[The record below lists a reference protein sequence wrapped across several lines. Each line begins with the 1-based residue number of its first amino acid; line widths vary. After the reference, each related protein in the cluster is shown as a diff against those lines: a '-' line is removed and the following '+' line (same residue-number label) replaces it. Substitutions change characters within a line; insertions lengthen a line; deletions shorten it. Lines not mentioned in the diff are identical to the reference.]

1 MSDFQSFDQ
10 LSKIIETGED
20 ETMLEFALKGNKTY
34 WIWIAGLLAVIATG
48 AFYYS
53 EQLKYGLMLTGQSRD
68 VSWGFYTAQMTY
80 LVGVAAGGV
89 MLVLP
94 YYLHNYK
101 AFGKITI
108 LGEFLAV
115 ASLVMCLLYL
125 LIHLGQ
131 PMRALNVFLHPT
143 PWSMLF
149 WDGNVLFGYLVL
161 NIIIGWN
168 VLDAERNDISPPP
181 WIKPLI
187 YLSIPM
193 AFSIHTV
200 TAFIYCG
207 LPGRG
212 FWLTAVLAPRFLAS
226 AFAAGPAILILLCM
240 FIKKMTAFDPGKEAI
255 QTLAIIVG
263 YSLMANVFFLM
274 CEVFV
279 VFYSGIPS
287 HMDHIKYLYTGL
299 HGHGPLVP
307 WMWTSIV
314 CMVLAITLLV
324 IPTTRKNSRVLFFSC
339 ILVFVGTWIDKGL
352 GMIVGGFVPSALH
365 HITAYVPTIH
375 ELIISAGVTAIGLLI
390 LTLLFK
396 IAISVKVYNNQ

>member
-1 MSDFQSFDQ
+1 
-10 LSKIIETGED
+10 
-20 ETMLEFALKGNKTY
+20 MLELALKGSKSY
-34 WIWIAGLLAVIATG
+34 WIWIAGLCTIIGIGGV
-48 AFYYS
+48 FYAD
-53 EQLKYGLMLTGQSRD
+53 QLINGLMVTGQSRD

-80 LVGVAAGGV
+80 FVGVAAGGV

-101 AFGKITI
+101 AFGRITI

-115 ASLVMCLLYL
+115 ASIIMCFLYL

-149 WDGNVLFGYLVL
+149 WDGNVLFIYLVL
-161 NIIIGWN
+161 NIIIGWT
-168 VLDAERNDISPPP
+168 VLDAERSGVAPPF
-181 WIKPLI
+181 WTKPLI
-187 YLSIPM
+187 LISIPM

-226 AFAAGPAILILLCM
+226 AFAAGPALLILLAM
-240 FIKKMTAFDPGKEAI
+240 FIRRTTEFDPGKEAI
-255 QTLAIIVG
+255 HTLSLIVAYG
-263 YSLMANVFFLM
+263 LLANLFFLG

-279 VFYSGIPS
+279 AFYSGIPS

-299 HGHGPLVP
+299 HGKSALVP
-307 WMWTSIV
+307 FMWAS
-314 CMVLAITLLV
+314 LAAMGSGLILLLIPKTRKNDTLLV
-324 IPTTRKNSRVLFFSC
+324 FSC
-339 ILVFVGTWIDKGL
+339 ILVFAGTWIDKGL
-352 GMIVGGFVPSALH
+352 GMIAGGFVPSPLH
-365 HITAYVPTIH
+365 HVTEYVPSLH
-375 ELIISAGVTAIGLLI
+375 EIVISAGVTAIGLLI
-390 LTLLFK
+390 LTVLYK
-396 IAISVKVYNNQ
+396 ITLSVKLYNQSGVVQ

>member
-1 MSDFQSFDQ
+1 
-10 LSKIIETGED
+10 
-20 ETMLEFALKGNKTY
+20 MLELALKGNRTY
-34 WIWIAGLLAVIATG
+34 WIWIAGLLAVMGAG
-48 AFYYS
+48 AFYYGD
-53 EQLKYGLMLTGQSRD
+53 QLKYGLMVTGQSRD

-80 LVGVAAGGV
+80 FVGVAAGGV

-115 ASLVMCLLYL
+115 ASIVMCLLYL
-125 LIHLGQ
+125 LVHLGQ

-143 PWSMLF
+143 PGSMLF
-149 WDGNVLFGYLVL
+149 WDGNVLFGYLIL

-168 VLDAERNDISPPP
+168 VLEAERNSSSPPK

-200 TAFIYCG
+200 TAFVYCG
-207 LPGRG
+207 MPGRG

-240 FIKKMTAFDPGKEAI
+240 FIRKMTRFDPGKEAI
-255 QTLAIIVG
+255 QTLALIVAYG
-263 YSLMANVFFLM
+263 LIANVFFLI

-287 HMDHIKYLYTGL
+287 HMDHIRYLYLGL
-299 HGHGPLVP
+299 HGHGALVP
-307 WMWTSIV
+307 WMWTSVFCMGAAIV
-314 CMVLAITLLV
+314 LLI
-324 IPTTRKNSRVLFFSC
+324 IPQTRKNSPVLFFSC

-352 GMIVGGFVPSALH
+352 GMIAGWFIPSALH
-365 HITAYVPTIH
+365 HVTEYIPTLH
-375 ELIISAGVTAIGLLI
+375 ELVISAGVTAIGLFVLTI
-390 LTLLFK
+390 LLK
-396 IAISVKVYNNQ
+396 ITISVKVYNQTGRL

>member
-1 MSDFQSFDQ
+1 
-10 LSKIIETGED
+10 
-20 ETMLEFALKGNKTY
+20 MLELALKGNRTY
-34 WIWIAGLLAVIATG
+34 WIWIAGLLAVMGTG
-48 AFYYS
+48 AFYYAD
-53 EQLKYGLMLTGQSRD
+53 QLKYGLMVTGQSRD

-80 LVGVAAGGV
+80 FVGVAAGGV

-101 AFGKITI
+101 KFGKITI

-125 LIHLGQ
+125 LVHLGQ
-131 PMRALNVFLHPT
+131 PMRALNVFLYPT

-149 WDGNVLFGYLVL
+149 WDGNVLFCYLVL

-168 VLDAERNDISPPP
+168 VLEAERNGSSPPV

-200 TAFIYCG
+200 TAFVYCG
-207 LPGRG
+207 MPGRG

-226 AFAAGPAILILLCM
+226 AFAAGPALLIMLCM
-240 FIKKMTAFDPGKEAI
+240 FIRRMTQFDPGREAI
-255 QTLAIIVG
+255 QTLAQIVAYG
-263 YSLMANVFFLM
+263 LIANVFFLG

-287 HMDHIKYLYTGL
+287 HMDHIKYLYLGL
-299 HGHGPLVP
+299 HGHGALVP
-307 WMWTSIV
+307 WMWTSIF
-314 CMVLAITLLV
+314 CMGLAILLLI
-324 IPTTRKNSRVLFFSC
+324 IPKTRKNHIILLLSC
-339 ILVFVGTWIDKGL
+339 ILVFIGTWIDKGL
-352 GMIVGGFVPSALH
+352 GMIAGGFIPSPLH
-365 HITAYVPTIH
+365 HVTEYIPTTH
-375 ELIISAGVTAIGLLI
+375 ELMISAGVTAIGLFI
-390 LTLLFK
+390 LTILLK
-396 IAISVKVYNNQ
+396 ITISIKEYNQSGKLAERF

>member
-1 MSDFQSFDQ
+1 
-10 LSKIIETGED
+10 
-20 ETMLEFALKGNKTY
+20 MLELALKGSKTY
-34 WIWIAGLLAVIATG
+34 WIWIAGLLTVLGAG
-48 AFYYS
+48 AFFYAD
-53 EQLKYGLMLTGQSRD
+53 QLKYGLMVTGQGRD
-68 VSWGFYTAQMTY
+68 VSWGLYTAQMTY
-80 LVGVAAGGV
+80 FVGVAAGGV

-94 YYLHNYK
+94 YYLHDYK
-101 AFGKITI
+101 KFGKITI

-115 ASLVMCLLYL
+115 ASIIMCLLYL

-168 VLDAERNDISPPP
+168 VLEAERNGVSPPF

-200 TAFIYCG
+200 TAFVYCG

-212 FWLTAVLAPRFLAS
+212 FWLTAILAPRFLAS
-226 AFAAGPAILILLCM
+226 AFASGPALLILLCM
-240 FIKKMTAFDPGKEAI
+240 FIRKMTKFDPGKEAI
-255 QTLAIIVG
+255 QTLALIVMYG
-263 YSLMANVFFLM
+263 LIANLFFLA

-287 HMDHIKYLYTGL
+287 HVAHIKYLYAGL
-299 HGHGPLVP
+299 HGHGALVP
-307 WMWTSIV
+307 WMWTSIFS
-314 CMVLAITLLV
+314 MVIAMILLM
-324 IPTTRKNSRVLFFSC
+324 IPHTRKNETILLFSC
-339 ILVFVGTWIDKGL
+339 SFVFIGTWIDKGL
-352 GMIVGGFVPSALH
+352 GMISGGFVPSGLH
-365 HITAYVPTIH
+365 HVTEYAPTVH
-375 ELIISAGVTAIGLLI
+375 ELIISAGVTAIGLLVLTI
-390 LTLLFK
+390 LYK
-396 IAISVKVYNNQ
+396 ITISVKEYNQSGSI

>member
-1 MSDFQSFDQ
+1 M
-10 LSKIIETGED
+10 IE
-20 ETMLEFALKGNKTY
+20 LALKGNRTY
-34 WIWIAGLLAVIATG
+34 WVWIAGLLAVMGAG
-48 AFYYS
+48 AFYYAD
-53 EQLKYGLMLTGQSRD
+53 QLKYGLMVTGQSRD

-80 LVGVAAGGV
+80 FVGVAAGGV

-101 AFGKITI
+101 KFGRITI

-125 LIHLGQ
+125 LVHLGQ
-131 PMRALNVFLHPT
+131 PMRALNVFLYPT
-143 PWSMLF
+143 PGSMLF

-168 VLDAERNDISPPP
+168 VLEAERNGSSPPI

-240 FIKKMTAFDPGKEAI
+240 FIRKMTKFDPGKEAI
-255 QTLAIIVG
+255 HTLALIVAYG
-263 YSLMANVFFLM
+263 LIANVFFLI

-287 HMDHIKYLYTGL
+287 HMDHIKYLYMGL
-299 HGHGPLVP
+299 HGRDMMVP
-307 WMWTSIV
+307 WMWTSV
-314 CMVLAITLLV
+314 FCMGLAIVLLI
-324 IPTTRKNSRVLFFSC
+324 IPKTRKNSLILLFSC

-352 GMIVGGFVPSALH
+352 GMIAGGFIPSPLH
-365 HITAYVPTIH
+365 HVTEYVPTTH
-375 ELIISAGVTAIGLLI
+375 ELVISAGVTAIGLFI
-390 LTLLFK
+390 LTILFK
-396 IAISVKVYNNQ
+396 ITISIKEYNQSGTV

>member
-1 MSDFQSFDQ
+1 
-10 LSKIIETGED
+10 
-20 ETMLEFALKGNKTY
+20 MLELALKGNRTY
-34 WIWIAGLLAVIATG
+34 WIWIAGLLAVMGAG
-48 AFYYS
+48 AFYYAD
-53 EQLKYGLMLTGQSRD
+53 QFKYGLMVTGQSRD

-80 LVGVAAGGV
+80 FVGVAAGGV

-101 AFGKITI
+101 KFGKITI

-125 LIHLGQ
+125 LVHLGQ
-131 PMRALNVFLHPT
+131 PIRALNVFLYPT

-149 WDGNVLFGYLVL
+149 WDGNVLFCYLVL

-168 VLDAERNDISPPP
+168 VLEAERNGSSPPV

-200 TAFIYCG
+200 TAFVYCG
-207 LPGRG
+207 MPGRG

-226 AFAAGPAILILLCM
+226 AFAAGPALLIMLCM
-240 FIKKMTAFDPGKEAI
+240 FIRRMTQFDPGREAI
-255 QTLAIIVG
+255 QTLAIIVAYG
-263 YSLMANVFFLM
+263 LIANVFFLG

-287 HMDHIKYLYTGL
+287 
-299 HGHGPLVP
+299 P
-307 WMWTSIV
+307 
-314 CMVLAITLLV
+314 
-324 IPTTRKNSRVLFFSC
+324 
-339 ILVFVGTWIDKGL
+339 
-352 GMIVGGFVPSALH
+352 LH
-365 HITAYVPTIH
+365 HITEYIPTTH
-375 ELIISAGVTAIGLLI
+375 ELMISAGVTAIGLFI
-390 LTLLFK
+390 LTILLK
-396 IAISVKVYNNQ
+396 ITISIKEYNQSGVV

>member
-1 MSDFQSFDQ
+1 
-10 LSKIIETGED
+10 
-20 ETMLEFALKGNKTY
+20 MLELALKGNRTY
-34 WIWIAGLLAVIATG
+34 WIWMAGLLAVMGAG
-48 AFYYS
+48 AFYYAD
-53 EQLKYGLMLTGQSRD
+53 QLKYGLMVTGQSRD

-80 LVGVAAGGV
+80 FVGVAAGGV

-101 AFGKITI
+101 KFGKITI

-115 ASLVMCLLYL
+115 ASIVMCLLYL
-125 LIHLGQ
+125 LVHLGQ
-131 PMRALNVFLHPT
+131 PMRALNIFLYPT
-143 PWSMLF
+143 PGSMLF

-168 VLDAERNDISPPP
+168 VLEAERNGSSPPV

-240 FIKKMTAFDPGKEAI
+240 FVRKMTQFDPGKEAI
-255 QTLAIIVG
+255 HTLALIVAYG
-263 YSLMANVFFLM
+263 LIANVFFLF

-287 HMDHIKYLYTGL
+287 HMDHIKYLYVGL
-299 HGHGPLVP
+299 HGHSVLVP
-307 WMWTSIV
+307 WMWTSV
-314 CMVLAITLLV
+314 FCMGLAIVLLV
-324 IPTTRKNSRVLFFSC
+324 IPRTRKNSVILFFSC

-352 GMIVGGFVPSALH
+352 GMIAGGFVPSALH
-365 HITAYVPTIH
+365 HVTEYVPTMH
-375 ELIISAGVTAIGLLI
+375 ELIISAGVTAIGVFI
-390 LTLLFK
+390 LTVLFK
-396 IAISVKVYNNQ
+396 ITISIKVYNQSEKI

>member
-1 MSDFQSFDQ
+1 
-10 LSKIIETGED
+10 
-20 ETMLEFALKGNKTY
+20 MLELAFNGNKRY
-34 WIWIAGLLAVIATG
+34 WIWLSGLLAVMAVG
-48 AFYYS
+48 GYYYL
-53 EQLKYGLMLTGQSRD
+53 EQLKYGLMVTGQSRD

-80 LVGVAAGGV
+80 FVGVAAGGV

-94 YYLHNYK
+94 YYLHNHK
-101 AFGKITI
+101 AFGKITV

-115 ASLVMCLLYL
+115 SSLVMCLLYL
-125 LIHLGQ
+125 LVHLGQ

-168 VLDAERNDISPPP
+168 VLEAERNGCQAPS
-181 WIKPLI
+181 WVKPLI
-187 YLSIPM
+187 YISIPM

-226 AFAAGPAILILLCM
+226 AFAAGPAILILLCL
-240 FIKKMTAFDPGKEAI
+240 FIGETTRFDPGIKAV
-255 QTLAIIVG
+255 QTLALIVA
-263 YSLMANVFFLM
+263 YSLIANLFFLI

-287 HMDHIKYLYTGL
+287 HMDHIKYLYVGL
-299 HGHGPLVP
+299 HGHHALVP
-307 WMWTSIV
+307 WMWTSV
-314 CMVLAITLLV
+314 CCMGLAAILLV
-324 IPTTRKNSRVLFFSC
+324 IPFMRKNNTILILSC
-339 ILVFVGTWIDKGL
+339 ILVVAGTWIDKGL
-352 GMIVGGFVPSALH
+352 GMIAGGFIPSALH
-365 HITAYVPTIH
+365 HVTEYIPTLH
-375 ELIISAGVTAIGLLI
+375 ELAISAGVTALGLFI

-396 IAISVKVYNNQ
+396 IAISIKEYNITGTL

>member
-1 MSDFQSFDQ
+1 
-10 LSKIIETGED
+10 
-20 ETMLEFALKGNKTY
+20 MLELALKGSRKY
-34 WIWIAGLLAVIATG
+34 WIWMGILAAIVGIGTV
-48 AFYYS
+48 FYID
-53 EQLKYGLMLTGQSRD
+53 QLIHGLMVTGQSRD

-80 LVGVAAGGV
+80 FVGVAAGGV

-101 AFGKITI
+101 AFGRIVI

-115 ASLVMCLLYL
+115 AAIIMCLLFL

-143 PWSMLF
+143 PGSMLF
-149 WDGNVLFGYLVL
+149 WDGNVLFIYLIL
-161 NIIIGWN
+161 NIIIGWT
-168 VLDAERNDISPPP
+168 VLDAERSGIFPPF

-187 YLSIPM
+187 LVSIPM

-226 AFAAGPAILILLCM
+226 AFASGPALLILLSM
-240 FIKKMTAFDPGKEAI
+240 FIRRTTAFDPGRDAI
-255 QTLAIIVG
+255 QTLARIVA
-263 YSLMANVFFLM
+263 YSLLANLFFLG

-287 HMDHIKYLYTGL
+287 HMDHLRYLYVGL
-299 HGHGPLVP
+299 HGKSALVP
-307 WMWTSIV
+307 FMWASLATMVSGLV
-314 CMVLAITLLV
+314 CLLIPRARKNDTLL
-324 IPTTRKNSRVLFFSC
+324 ICAC
-339 ILVFVGTWIDKGL
+339 ILIFTGTWIDKGL
-352 GMIVGGFVPSALH
+352 GMIAGGFIPSPLH
-365 HITAYVPTIH
+365 HVTEYMPSLH
-375 ELIISAGVTAIGLLI
+375 EIVISAGVAALGLLI
-390 LTLLFK
+390 LTVLYK
-396 IAISVKVYNNQ
+396 IALSVKVYNQSGTL

>member
-1 MSDFQSFDQ
+1 
-10 LSKIIETGED
+10 
-20 ETMLEFALKGNKTY
+20 MLELALKGSRTY
-34 WIWIAGLLAVIATG
+34 WIWIAGLLAILGLG
-48 AFYYS
+48 AVFYAD
-53 EQLKYGLMLTGQSRD
+53 QLKYGLMVTGQSRD

-80 LVGVAAGGV
+80 FVGVAAGGV

-94 YYLHNYK
+94 YYLHDYK
-101 AFGKITI
+101 KFGRITL

-115 ASLVMCLLYL
+115 AALIMCLLYL

-131 PMRALNVFLHPT
+131 PMRALNVFLYPT

-149 WDGNVLFGYLVL
+149 WDGNVLFLYLVL

-168 VLDAERNDISPPP
+168 VLEAERNGVAPPF

-187 YLSIPM
+187 YVSIPM

-226 AFAAGPAILILLCM
+226 AFAAGPALLIILCM
-240 FIKKMTAFDPGKEAI
+240 FIRKMTKFDPGKEAI
-255 QTLAIIVG
+255 QTLAIIVM
-263 YSLMANVFFLM
+263 YSLTANLFFLA

-287 HMDHIKYLYTGL
+287 HMDHIKYLYVGL
-299 HGHGPLVP
+299 HGHGVLVP
-307 WMWTSIV
+307 WMWTSIFS
-314 CMVLAITLLV
+314 MVTAILLLM
-324 IPTTRKNSRVLFFSC
+324 IPVTRKNQTVLLFSC
-339 ILVFVGTWIDKGL
+339 ILVFIGTWIDKGL
-352 GMIVGGFVPSALH
+352 GMIAGGFVPSALH
-365 HITAYVPTIH
+365 HVTEYVPSAH
-375 ELIISAGVTAIGLLI
+375 ELVISAGVTAIGLLI
-390 LTLLFK
+390 LTVLYK
-396 IAISVKVYNNQ
+396 MTISVKEYNQSGTL

>member
-1 MSDFQSFDQ
+1 M
-10 LSKIIETGED
+10 IE
-20 ETMLEFALKGNKTY
+20 LALKGSRTY
-34 WIWIAGLLAVIATG
+34 WVWIAGLLAVMGTG
-48 AFYYS
+48 AFYYAD
-53 EQLKYGLMLTGQSRD
+53 QLKYGLMVTGQSRD

-80 LVGVAAGGV
+80 FVGVAAGGV

-101 AFGKITI
+101 KFGRITI

-125 LIHLGQ
+125 LVHLGQ
-131 PMRALNVFLHPT
+131 PMRALNVFLYPT
-143 PWSMLF
+143 IGSMLF
-149 WDGNVLFGYLVL
+149 WDGNVLFVYLVL

-168 VLDAERNDISPPP
+168 VLEAERNDCSPPV

-193 AFSIHTV
+193 AFSIHTI

-240 FIKKMTAFDPGKEAI
+240 FIRKMTKFDPGKEAI
-255 QTLAIIVG
+255 QALALIVV
-263 YSLMANVFFLM
+263 YSLIANVFFLV

-287 HMDHIKYLYTGL
+287 HMDHIKYLYVGL
-299 HGHGPLVP
+299 HGYSTLVP
-307 WMWTSIV
+307 WMWTSV
-314 CMVLAITLLV
+314 LCMGLAIILLIIPATRKNNITLLFAC
-324 IPTTRKNSRVLFFSC
+324 T
-339 ILVFVGTWIDKGL
+339 LVFIGTWIDKGI
-352 GMIVGGFVPSALH
+352 GMIAGGFIPSGLH
-365 HITAYVPTIH
+365 HVTEYVPTTH
-375 ELIISAGVTAIGLLI
+375 ELVISAAVTAIGLFI
-390 LTLLFK
+390 LTILFK
-396 IAISVKVYNNQ
+396 ITISIKEYNQSGTV

>member
-1 MSDFQSFDQ
+1 
-10 LSKIIETGED
+10 
-20 ETMLEFALKGNKTY
+20 MLELALKGSRNY
-34 WIWIAGLLAVIATG
+34 WIWMGILAAIVGIGTV
-48 AFYYS
+48 FYID
-53 EQLKYGLMLTGQSRD
+53 QLINGLMVTGQSRD

-80 LVGVAAGGV
+80 FVGVAAGGV

-101 AFGKITI
+101 AFGRIVI

-115 ASLVMCLLYL
+115 AAIIMCLLFL

-143 PWSMLF
+143 PGSMLF
-149 WDGNVLFGYLVL
+149 WDGNVLFIYLIL
-161 NIIIGWN
+161 NIIIGWT
-168 VLDAERNDISPPP
+168 VLDAERSGITPPF

-187 YLSIPM
+187 LVSIPM

-226 AFAAGPAILILLCM
+226 AFASGPALLILLSM
-240 FIKKMTAFDPGKEAI
+240 FIRKATAFDPGRDAI
-255 QTLAIIVG
+255 QTLARIVA
-263 YSLMANVFFLM
+263 YSLMANLFFLG

-287 HMDHIKYLYTGL
+287 HMDHLRYLYVGL
-299 HGHGPLVP
+299 HGKSALVP
-307 WMWTSIV
+307 FMWASLAA
-314 CMVLAITLLV
+314 MVSGLICLLIPRARKNDTLL
-324 IPTTRKNSRVLFFSC
+324 ISAC
-339 ILVFVGTWIDKGL
+339 ILIFTGTWIDKGL
-352 GMIVGGFVPSALH
+352 GMIAGGFIPSPLH
-365 HITAYVPTIH
+365 HVTEYMPSLH
-375 ELIISAGVTAIGLLI
+375 EIVISAGVAALGLLI
-390 LTLLFK
+390 LTVLYK
-396 IAISVKVYNNQ
+396 ITLSVKVYNQSGTL

>member
-1 MSDFQSFDQ
+1 
-10 LSKIIETGED
+10 
-20 ETMLEFALKGNKTY
+20 MLELALKGNKTY
-34 WIWIAGLLAVIATG
+34 WLWITGLLAVLGAG
-48 AFYYS
+48 AFFYAD
-53 EQLKYGLMLTGQSRD
+53 QLRYGLMVTGQSRD

-80 LVGVAAGGV
+80 FVGVAAGGV

-94 YYLHNYK
+94 YYLHDYK
-101 AFGKITI
+101 KFGRITL

-131 PMRALNVFLHPT
+131 PMRALNVFLYPT

-168 VLDAERNDISPPP
+168 MLEAERNSVSPPI

-193 AFSIHTV
+193 AFSIHTI

-226 AFAAGPAILILLCM
+226 AFASGPALLILLCM
-240 FIKKMTAFDPGKEAI
+240 FIRKMTRFDPGKEAV
-255 QTLAIIVG
+255 QTLALIVM
-263 YSLMANVFFLM
+263 YALTANLFFLA

-287 HMDHIKYLYTGL
+287 HIAHIKYLYVGL
-299 HGHGPLVP
+299 HGQGVLVP
-307 WMWTSIV
+307 WMWTSIFS
-314 CMVLAITLLV
+314 MVTAVILLM
-324 IPTTRKNSRVLFFSC
+324 IPFTRKNETLLLFSC
-339 ILVFVGTWIDKGL
+339 CLVFAGTWIDKGL
-352 GMIVGGFVPSALH
+352 GMISGGFVPSALH
-365 HITAYVPTIH
+365 QVTEYVPTVH
-375 ELIISAGVTAIGLLI
+375 EIIISAGVTAIGLLI
-390 LTLLFK
+390 LTILYK
-396 IAISVKVYNNQ
+396 ITVSVKVYNQSGAV

>member
-1 MSDFQSFDQ
+1 
-10 LSKIIETGED
+10 
-20 ETMLEFALKGNKTY
+20 MLELALKGNRTY
-34 WIWIAGLLAVIATG
+34 WIWIAGLLAVMGTG
-48 AFYYS
+48 AFYYAD
-53 EQLKYGLMLTGQSRD
+53 QLKYGLMVTGQSRD

-80 LVGVAAGGV
+80 FVGVAAGGV

-101 AFGKITI
+101 KFGKITI

-125 LIHLGQ
+125 LVHLGQ
-131 PMRALNVFLHPT
+131 PMRALNVFLYPT

-149 WDGNVLFGYLVL
+149 WDGNVLFCYLVL

-168 VLDAERNDISPPP
+168 VLEAERNGSSPPV

-200 TAFIYCG
+200 TAFVYCG
-207 LPGRG
+207 MPGRG

-226 AFAAGPAILILLCM
+226 AFAAGPALLIILCM
-240 FIKKMTAFDPGKEAI
+240 FIRRMTQFDPGREAI
-255 QTLAIIVG
+255 QTLAQIVAYG
-263 YSLMANVFFLM
+263 LIANVFFLG

-287 HMDHIKYLYTGL
+287 HMDHIKYLYLGL
-299 HGHGPLVP
+299 HGHGALVP
-307 WMWTSIV
+307 WMWTSIF
-314 CMVLAITLLV
+314 CMGLAILLLI
-324 IPTTRKNSRVLFFSC
+324 IPKTRKNHIILLLSC
-339 ILVFVGTWIDKGL
+339 ILVFIGTWIDKGL
-352 GMIVGGFVPSALH
+352 GMIAGGFIPSPLH
-365 HITAYVPTIH
+365 HVTEYIPTTH
-375 ELIISAGVTAIGLLI
+375 ELMISAGVTAIGLFI
-390 LTLLFK
+390 LTILLK
-396 IAISVKVYNNQ
+396 LTISIKEYNQSGKLAERF